1 VSFSVRFVRSA
12 AEVDAA
18 LWQACFPPPLEGRWW
33 YEVLERSGLDDQF
46 SFLYGVIERDGAAAG
61 IAPVFLMSFPLSLVA
76 PAPLQPLVRWLGRF
90 AYPRTLFVGSPC
102 ADEGTV
108 GLLPGVERRD
118 ALLALQQALRARARA
133 EGAAL
138 VVWKD
143 FAPSVAPDMEWL
155 ARREGLFPVVSY
167 PGTVV
172 EFGSPRKED
181 YFAGLKGSRRHI
193 LRKKLRR
200 SAAHAELHTQVVHR
214 PDGAEMDEIFGLF
227 WQTYERAET
236 RFEKLNRRFF
246 ALIGEQ
252 PHAHFVVLK
261 ESSGAMVAFMLC
273 FELGSRVI
281 NKFIGIDYRRPKE
294 WLLYFRLWDAA
305 VEWALARGAQSIQ
318 SGQTGYAP
326 KIETGHRLVPLMNY
340 CLHRNFAVH
349 AVARACARHIDWSS
363 LDDAL
368 ARHVRAHPEA
378 LPAQRARSQ
387 TWERPKSEI
396 PT

>member
-1 VSFSVRFVRSA
+1 MTRSVRFVHSA
-12 AEVDAA
+12 AEIDAA

-33 YEVLERSGLDDQF
+33 YEVLERSGLEDQF
-46 SFLYGVIERDGAAAG
+46 AFLYGVIERDGVAVG
-61 IAPVFLMSFPLSLVA
+61 IAPAFLMEFPLSLVA
-76 PAPLQPLVRWLGRF
+76 PAALQPVVRRLGRF

-108 GLLPGVERRD
+108 GLLPGVDRNE
-118 ALLALQQALRARARA
+118 ALLALQKALRTHARAH
-133 EGAAL
+133 GASL
-138 VVWKD
+138 LVWKD
-143 FAPSVAPDMEWL
+143 FPPATAPDL
-155 ARREGLFPVVSY
+155 KGLFPVVSF

-172 EFGSPRKED
+172 EFSSPRKED
-181 YFAGLKGSRRHI
+181 YFARLKSSRRHI

-200 SAAHAELHTQVVHR
+200 SAALAELRTEVVHR
-214 PDGAEMDEIFGLF
+214 PQEQALDEMFGLF
-227 WQTYERAET
+227 MQTYERAET

-246 ALIGEQ
+246 ALIAEQ
-252 PHAHFVVLK
+252 PMAHFIVLK
-261 ESSGAMVAFMLC
+261 EPASGAMVAFMLC
-273 FELGSRVI
+273 FELGPKVI

-305 VEWALARGAQSIQ
+305 VDWALARGAQSIQ

-326 KIETGHRLVPLMNY
+326 KIETGHQLVPLVNY
-340 CLHRNFAVH
+340 CMHRNFVVH
-349 AVARACARHIDWSS
+349 AVAKACARRIDWSS

-378 LPAQRARSQ
+378 LPGQRTRSQ
-387 TWERPKSEI
+387 TCERPKSEI